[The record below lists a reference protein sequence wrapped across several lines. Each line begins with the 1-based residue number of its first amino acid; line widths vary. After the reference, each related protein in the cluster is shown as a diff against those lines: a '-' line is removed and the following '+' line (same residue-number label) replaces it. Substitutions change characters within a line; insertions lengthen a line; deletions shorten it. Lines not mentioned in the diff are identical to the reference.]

1 MYTGRK
7 IGIITDLHGLYEP
20 LIATLDSMKKREIT
34 EVYSFGD
41 NIGDGPNPK
50 EVMLLLKEYGVIS
63 VLGNVE

>member
-20 LIATLDSMKKREIT
+20 LIAALDSMKKRGIT
-34 EVYSFGD
+34 EIYSLGD

-50 EVMLLLKEYGVIS
+50 EAMLLLKEYGVIS
-63 VLGNVE
+63 VLGNA